1 MSLAGFAEFV
11 RHPRQQP
18 TNLAFVNGF
27 MYGLSLNAMSLLIP
41 LYAIQQ
47 GFRLSDQGIL
57 IAAPAV
63 FMVALRLPG
72 GAISD
77 RFGER
82 IVITFAFVTSLLGA
96 FIAIFADNMMP
107 LIASQLLSGA
117 SRSVY
122 WSAAQ
127 SYISRSTE
135 GGSTGKAMGKQ
146 LAFET
151 GAGILGASA
160 TGFVAEIFGF
170 KTAFVIAAV
179 LCTAGLIVTSNLPSL
194 PRKGQIRSIKQSF
207 APAVP
212 MLFSRNLAFA
222 HLVSFMGAS
231 YASLVGGL
239 FIAYFRELGYSEGL
253 TGVVR
258 SLNGLGTVA
267 IAFLFGIILAR
278 LGARALG
285 LWGMVLTGLVTIGN
299 AHTGDIP
306 GLATVLMMVSG
317 MTFGTLRTLYPT
329 IAAEKSNPNERA
341 MALAVVS
348 LYWAVAML
356 MVPLVFGFIADGTS
370 ISTALTI
377 FGCFSVVVGLLSPLA
392 YRLGESDD
400 ARALVRAEPVKST

>member
-1 MSLAGFAEFV
+1 MSLAGFTEFV

-63 FMVALRLPG
+63 FMIALRLPG

-96 FIAIFADNMMP
+96 IIAIFADNMMP
-107 LIASQLLSGA
+107 LIVSQLLSGA

-127 SYISRSTE
+127 SYISRSSE
-135 GGSTGKAMGKQ
+135 GNTGKAMGKQ

-160 TGFVAEIFGF
+160 TGFIAQIFGF
-170 KTAFVIAAV
+170 HTAFTIAAA

-207 APAVP
+207 APAGK
-212 MLFSRNLAFA
+212 MMFSRNLAFA
-222 HLVSFMGAS
+222 HLVAFTGAA

-258 SLNGLGTVA
+258 SLNGLGTVVV
-267 IAFLFGIILAR
+267 AFFFGTILAR
-278 LGARALG
+278 FGARAVG
-285 LWGMVLTGLVTIGN
+285 LWGMVLTGVLTIWN

-306 GLATVLMMVSG
+306 GLATVLMTASG
-317 MTFGTLRTLYPT
+317 ISFGTLRTLYPT
-329 IAAEKSNPNERA
+329 LAAEKSHPNERA

-356 MVPLVFGFIADGTS
+356 LVPLVFGFIADGTS

-377 FGCFSVVVGLLSPLA
+377 FGMLSIVIGLFSPLV
-392 YRLGESDD
+392 YKLGETDQAH
-400 ARALVRAEPVKST
+400 ARAAPEVVSLRR